1 VTLAIPGNVI
11 PSFTELI
18 IELSLL
24 FARDETENAN
34 LKATDL
40 LKTRLEAEA
49 AALFYEDGR
58 GQFRFCLAGADF
70 PISLPESRWK
80 ECIEPLGD
88 NEAVTRFGPWS
99 IPGFDREIAYW
110 IAIRLYSAEGSIGF
124 ILLGRSDEAWP
135 EHSERILP
143 VVSRMIESIA
153 DIRIRK
159 ARAERQALLTEER
172 FQSLFEASPDMIYTA
187 DAQDRFTSINK
198 AGLRL
203 LGIAFPTDI
212 LGQKVET
219 VLADPECRPHL
230 VERALMHGDSAV
242 NELILRHG
250 PGESPLFCL
259 ESLTIIRRADG
270 SVREFQGIV
279 KDITQ
284 RMLYE
289 QELQRSNL
297 EMVELTTRLRETQT
311 HMVQQEKL
319 ASIGQLAA
327 GVAHEINNPLGFLK
341 SNQATLIRYLARLK
355 EAWSEFSRASP
366 EESDRVDGKYRIREL
381 FEELDSISE
390 ESEEG
395 FNRIIRIVNGLRSFS
410 RIDQTESFEEFDVE
424 KGLDNTLT
432 VAWNEIKYVAE
443 VKKNYGGIPPVMAH
457 GNEINQVFLNVLVN
471 AAQAIASQNRKEK
484 GLITVTT
491 SQPPHPA
498 GTEEFVR
505 IAIEDDGPGIP
516 EGVRK
521 RIFEPFFTTKAPGEG
536 TGLGLNISYNIVVK
550 QHGGALRAES
560 PAQGGTRFVI
570 ELPLH
575 TPEELPSPAQS

>member
-1 VTLAIPGNVI
+1 MTLAIPGNVI

-297 EMVELTTRLRETQT
+297 EMVELTTQLRETQT

-355 EAWSEFSRASP
+355 EAWSEFSRENP
-366 EESDRVDGKYRIREL
+366 EESGKIEGKFRIREL

-432 VAWNEIKYVAE
+432 VAWNEIKYVAD
-443 VKKNYGGIPPVMAH
+443 VKKRYGGIPPVMAH

-484 GLITVTT
+484 GIITVTT

-498 GTEEFVR
+498 GTEGLVR

-516 EGVRK
+516 EGVKK

-560 PAQGGTRFVI
+560 PPQGGTRFVI

-575 TPEELPSPAQS
+575 TPEELPSAAQS

>member
-1 VTLAIPGNVI
+1 MTLAIPGNVI